1 MAGIQHLLEQPAE
14 MLSLALP
21 LALAA
26 SATAATV
33 DMKAFGPRYPPQSSK
48 YSSIADVLNATGS
61 PGIYDSSVTP
71 DSQYGTYNWC
81 NMPHVRGELPS
92 SWCHDMTSAH
102 TRLCLAQPM
111 STPCLTLSTAW
122 SMSRSYIDT
131 TSGLPTP
138 ATFFPRRIS
147 LGTVYPM
154 VLSLTLGM
162 LLD

>member
-1 MAGIQHLLEQPAE
+1 MAIQHLLHQPAE

-33 DMKAFGPRYPPQSSK
+33 DMTAFGPRYPPQSDK
-48 YSSIADVLNATGS
+48 YSSIANVLNATGA

-92 SWCHDMTSAH
+92 SRCDDVTRAHSALH
-102 TRLCLAQPM
+102 SQ
-111 STPCLTLSTAW
+111 
-122 SMSRSYIDT
+122 
-131 TSGLPTP
+131 
-138 ATFFPRRIS
+138 
-147 LGTVYPM
+147 
-154 VLSLTLGM
+154 
-162 LLD
+162 